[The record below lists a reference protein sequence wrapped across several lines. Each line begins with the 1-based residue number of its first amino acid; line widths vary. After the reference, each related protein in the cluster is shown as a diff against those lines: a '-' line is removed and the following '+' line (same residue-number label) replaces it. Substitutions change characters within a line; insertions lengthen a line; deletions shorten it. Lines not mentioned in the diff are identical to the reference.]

1 MAFGHFLEQGING
14 RDFVLYSVSF
24 EVWLYE
30 MVIITSLFAHPTTE
44 AWIICWYMVQFNIHE
59 A

>member
-30 MVIITSLFAHPTTE
+30 
-44 AWIICWYMVQFNIHE
+44 
-59 A
+59 